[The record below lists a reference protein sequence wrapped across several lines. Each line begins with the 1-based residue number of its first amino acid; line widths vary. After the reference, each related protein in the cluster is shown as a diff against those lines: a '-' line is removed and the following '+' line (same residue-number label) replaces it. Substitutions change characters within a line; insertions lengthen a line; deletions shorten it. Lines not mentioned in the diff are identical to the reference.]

1 MKNRLVVF
9 VLILILLFDFPI
21 AITAKPLGDA
31 PVFVKEFIGQMDFVK
46 GRLTQLADAMPE
58 DKYNWSPGEGV
69 RSVGEVFSHV
79 AEANYYLISVMNG
92 SKPDMTEKKH
102 ENNKKHILEMLAK
115 SIEDVKEA
123 AGKLTENDLN
133 REVEAFGMKF
143 SLRNFMITILNHNHE
158 HLGQAIAYARMNG
171 VVPPWSVK
179 GE

>member
-1 MKNRLVVF
+1 MKNRLVLF
-9 VLILILLFDFPI
+9 TSILLI
-21 AITAKPLGDA
+21 TLSAAITAKPVGDA

-46 GRLTQLADAMPE
+46 GRLTQLAEAIPE
-58 DKYNWSPGEGV
+58 DKYSWSPGEGV
-69 RSVGEVFSHV
+69 RSVGEVFAHV
-79 AEANYYLISVMNG
+79 AEVNYYLISVMKG
-92 SKPDMTEKKH
+92 SKPDMAEKKH
-102 ENNKKHILEMLAK
+102 DNSKKHVLEMLAK

-143 SLRNFMITILNHNHE
+143 SLRNFMISMLNHNHE

>member
-9 VLILILLFDFPI
+9 VFILIFTLP
-21 AITAKPLGDA
+21 AVTTAKPLADV
-31 PVFVKEFIGQMDFVK
+31 PVFVQEFIGQMDFVK
-46 GRLTQLADAMPE
+46 GRLIQLADAMP
-58 DKYNWSPGEGV
+58 DNKYDWSPGEGV
-69 RSVGEVFSHV
+69 RSVGEVFAHV
-79 AEANYYLISVMNG
+79 AEVNYYLISVMND

-102 ENNKKHILEMLAK
+102 ENSKKHILEMLAK
-115 SIEDVKEA
+115 SIEDVKET

-143 SLRNFMITILNHNHE
+143 SLRNFMITMLNHSHE

-171 VVPPWSVK
+171 VVPPWSKK

>member
-9 VLILILLFDFPI
+9 AFILLFTFPA
-21 AITAKPLGDA
+21 AITAKPLGDV
-31 PVFVKEFIGQMDFVK
+31 PVFVQEFIGQMDFVK
-46 GRLTQLADAMPE
+46 GRLTQLADAIPE

-69 RSVGEVFSHV
+69 RSVSEVFAHV

-102 ENNKKHILEMLAK
+102 ENSKKHILEMLAK

-171 VVPPWSVK
+171 VVPPWSKK